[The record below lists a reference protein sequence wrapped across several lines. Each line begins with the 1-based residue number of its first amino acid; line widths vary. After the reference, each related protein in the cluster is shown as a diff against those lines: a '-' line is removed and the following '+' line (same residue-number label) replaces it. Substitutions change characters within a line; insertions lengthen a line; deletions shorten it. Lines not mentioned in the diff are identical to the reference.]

1 MSAYHLHR
9 AAADPGADMTTAHHA
24 EHVGSLLRPP
34 RLLRAREAREA
45 GTLTEAGLRAVED
58 EAILELIALQR
69 EAGLRV
75 FTDGEARR
83 ESWRAGL
90 MESLDGV
97 TPATRTMKWYR
108 DGAELPRRRRSPTG
122 WPPRGRCRASRT
134 SPPSRRG
141 SWPRTPREP
150 SRSR

>member
-1 MSAYHLHR
+1 MTAAY
-9 AAADPGADMTTAHHA
+9 HA

-34 RLLRAREAREA
+34 RLLEARRAHEA
-45 GTLTEAGLRAVED
+45 GTLTEAELREVED
-58 EAILELIALQR
+58 EAILSLIALQR

-97 TPATRTMKWYR
+97 TPAKRTMKWYR
-108 DGAELPRRRRSPTG
+108 DGRELPPEETLTDGVAATRKVSRKQALAGAWLPSP
-122 WPPRGRCRASRT
+122 
-134 SPPSRRG
+134 
-141 SWPRTPREP
+141 
-150 SRSR
+150 

>member
-1 MSAYHLHR
+1 
-9 AAADPGADMTTAHHA
+9 MTTAHHA

-45 GTLTEAGLRAVED
+45 GTLTEAELREVED
-58 EAILELIALQR
+58 KAIRELIALQR

-108 DGAELPRRRRSPTG
+108 DGAELPPEETLTDGVAATRKVSRKQDLTAVEAHS
-122 WPPRGRCRASRT
+122 WPP
-134 SPPSRRG
+134 
-141 SWPRTPREP
+141 TPREP
-150 SRSR
+150 TRSR